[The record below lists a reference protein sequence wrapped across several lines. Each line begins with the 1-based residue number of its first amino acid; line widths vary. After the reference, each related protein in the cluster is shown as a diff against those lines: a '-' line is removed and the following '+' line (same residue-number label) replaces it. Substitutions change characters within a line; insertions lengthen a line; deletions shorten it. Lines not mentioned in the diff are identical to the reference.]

1 MSDGLFE
8 NLNQY
13 GTELDFLIGES
24 AEDLK
29 KQIQAI
35 RSHIQI
41 IEIYAMGTRH
51 YCWFLSK
58 QKINKKVKGK

>member
-13 GTELDFLIGES
+13 GTELDFLIGDS

-35 RSHIQI
+35 RSHIQVI
-41 IEIYAMGTRH
+41 SIYAVGNKH
-51 YCWFLSK
+51 CCWFMTK
-58 QKINKKVKGK
+58 TKINKKVKGK